1 MVKAGRKKKGRNLE
15 VFWQYINTFNNT
27 FHGIRPVPHIVTVL
41 ITYNKE
47 IYGQH
52 STIHYQIIQQVLY
65 GLGPSIRPITTSI
78 KEKQNSSHIRSS
90 KTRAIKGG
98 SYSRY
103 VFVQYTYIALLWA
116 RAVQKAVGF
125 P

>member
-15 VFWQYINTFNNT
+15 VFWQYIKTFNT
-27 FHGIRPVPHIVTVL
+27 FHGIRPVPHIVTIL

-103 VFVQYTYIALLWA
+103 VFVQYTYIALQWA

>member
-1 MVKAGRKKKGRNLE
+1 M
-15 VFWQYINTFNNT
+15 
-27 FHGIRPVPHIVTVL
+27 PHIVTIL

-103 VFVQYTYIALLWA
+103 VFVQYTYIALQWA

>member
-1 MVKAGRKKKGRNLE
+1 ML
-15 VFWQYINTFNNT
+15 YLLIT
-27 FHGIRPVPHIVTVL
+27 FHGIKPVLHIVVTIL

-98 SYSRY
+98 SYSTMCLY
-103 VFVQYTYIALLWA
+103 NIPT
-116 RAVQKAVGF
+116 
-125 P
+125 